1 VRTPAVLL
9 EESEAVMVKPVVR
22 EEPLGIVVQ
31 DGGDSHAAPQIMMWY
46 WADEN
51 EIPEWEKA

>member
-1 VRTPAVLL
+1 
-9 EESEAVMVKPVVR
+9 MVKPVVR